1 MFIKRVFEKNPRFF
15 WWMCEKYV
23 NSTDF
28 VLFFKLISR
37 NFQFYF
43 GLNFQYFGKF
53 VHLAAAIVQFFQSY
67 NGFLHFLFEEFDKT
81 FLQQSSTL

>member
-1 MFIKRVFEKNPRFF
+1 MVPKKSLVRLP
-15 WWMCEKYV
+15 EKYV

-53 VHLAAAIVQFFQSY
+53 VHLAAAIVQFFQSH